1 MMGSVKSYLNYTDR
15 KSGDP
20 TLNPGEINHKTLK
33 PRSKHERE
41 RLVDRVING
50 AYLIFVADAADI
62 VRGEF
67 SCHVE
72 KS

>member
-33 PRSKHERE
+33 PQSKYETEILFNRI
-41 RLVDRVING
+41 INDDIDASQVMIG
-50 AYLIFVADAADI
+50 AWTVNCI
-62 VRGEF
+62 
-67 SCHVE
+67 
-72 KS
+72 

>member
-33 PRSKHERE
+33 PQSKYETE
-41 RLVDRVING
+41 RLVYSLMFLFIYDP
-50 AYLIFVADAADI
+50 
-62 VRGEF
+62 
-67 SCHVE
+67 
-72 KS
+72 